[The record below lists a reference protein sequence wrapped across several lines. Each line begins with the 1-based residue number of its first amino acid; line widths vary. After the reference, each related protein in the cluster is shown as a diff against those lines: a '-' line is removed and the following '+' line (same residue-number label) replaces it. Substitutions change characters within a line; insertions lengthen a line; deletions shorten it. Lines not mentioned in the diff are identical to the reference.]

1 MKYLGLLVTLV
12 FTISITA
19 FAENTASPT
28 FQQTIQGC
36 LSGSPQNYVL
46 TTHNGTTHMLIG
58 DDQQLGAQVGPEVQL
73 AGRRDLNRDA
83 SASSDEGTA
92 HGMRFFRVENVLQ
105 TDGACR
111 K

>member
-1 MKYLGLLVTLV
+1 MKYLGLLVTLL
-12 FTISITA
+12 FTVSMTL
-19 FAENTASPT
+19 FAQNTTSAT
-28 FQQTIQGC
+28 FQQRIQGC
-36 LSGSPQNYVL
+36 LSGSPHNYVL

-58 DDQQLGAQVGPEVQL
+58 DDQQLGAHVGQEVRL

-92 HGMRFFRVENVLQ
+92 HGMRFFRVENILQ
-105 TDGACR
+105 VQGACR